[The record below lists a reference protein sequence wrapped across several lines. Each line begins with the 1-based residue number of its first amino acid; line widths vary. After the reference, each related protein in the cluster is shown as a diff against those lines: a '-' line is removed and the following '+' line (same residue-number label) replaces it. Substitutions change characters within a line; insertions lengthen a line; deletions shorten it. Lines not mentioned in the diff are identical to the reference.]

1 VKWLRHN
8 NLSDSDFEAL
18 RGTQTMER
26 LLKHRLVIIYDPS
39 DTHARKKEMGLF
51 ETTGLV
57 YWRNLSGRED
67 TVEIM
72 FEDSEDLENLEEH
85 LTQYK
90 LGQE

>member
-1 VKWLRHN
+1 MKWLRHN

-18 RGTQTMER
+18 RGTVTMER
-26 LLKHRLVIIYDPS
+26 LLRNRLVIVLDPKDEMPS
-39 DTHARKKEMGLF
+39 KKDLGLF

-57 YWRNLSGRED
+57 YWRQLSSRDD
-67 TVEIM
+67 TAEVL
-72 FEDSEDLENLEEH
+72 FEDPNDLENLEQH